1 MARNS
6 GTGGDLPFMASR
18 ADLSCLSLP
27 TKKSKTK
34 DDAVVLRASGFTVS
48 DLRRTPALPAP
59 RVIASAEVPG
69 TPPTLPEAEIRSS
82 WLLHKLLCGWTKSTT
97 EGAAG
102 HAGYKINWKRWY
114 DIMREY
120 YASAEPADIPL
131 TELPAK
137 ALSGAFVTKLDRCFQ
152 YMLSWYERAH
162 RWDFADA
169 AQDAWAVVFWDGRQ
183 VWGENEVVA
192 LVFKHVLQMQSPDN
206 VWPLAMVKW
215 EGAETPDKME
225 SLFQV
230 LGLKD
235 FIKRMDGTTVS
246 IDGIRRTLR
255 FLVITDWMA
264 MLALFPGAAKPNA
277 TVTMDGADP
286 HICPLCRFH
295 ASDKSS
301 LKVDGWKTNPTKVW
315 HRFPADDTAFQ
326 FLGSLLGLSP
336 SAHVWE
342 LLHLITR
349 VLDSALELVVPEL
362 GLEAQDVFSGL
373 FLDEVGRK
381 WSSTNALIL
390 KNVCHS
396 PLISLFLIAHIHLNI

>member
-1 MARNS
+1 MACNS

-120 YASAEPADIPL
+120 YASAEPTDIPL

-162 RWDFADA
+162 RWDFVDA

-183 VWGENEVVA
+183 VWGE
-192 LVFKHVLQMQSPDN
+192 
-206 VWPLAMVKW
+206 
-215 EGAETPDKME
+215 
-225 SLFQV
+225 
-230 LGLKD
+230 
-235 FIKRMDGTTVS
+235 
-246 IDGIRRTLR
+246 
-255 FLVITDWMA
+255 
-264 MLALFPGAAKPNA
+264 
-277 TVTMDGADP
+277 
-286 HICPLCRFH
+286 
-295 ASDKSS
+295 
-301 LKVDGWKTNPTKVW
+301 
-315 HRFPADDTAFQ
+315 
-326 FLGSLLGLSP
+326 
-336 SAHVWE
+336 
-342 LLHLITR
+342 
-349 VLDSALELVVPEL
+349 
-362 GLEAQDVFSGL
+362 
-373 FLDEVGRK
+373 
-381 WSSTNALIL
+381 
-390 KNVCHS
+390 
-396 PLISLFLIAHIHLNI
+396 